1 MSRYVILKDNEI
13 INVVNYDSPPSNPPP
28 GFKGGHI
35 AVQHDQASFG
45 WTYKNGV
52 FTSPDEI
59 VSDEELKER
68 CKQHAKGLLYLTDWV
83 ENPSVTDTNNTPHLT
98 NLSEFLEYRKQIR
111 VLVVTPV
118 AQPTFP
124 EKPIATWG

>member
-98 NLSEFLEYRKQIR
+98 NLNEFLDYRKQIR

>member
-45 WTYKNGV
+45 CTYKNGV

-111 VLVVTPV
+111 VLVITPV
-118 AQPTFP
+118 VKPTFP
-124 EKPIATWG
+124 EKPIATWE

>member
-1 MSRYVILKDNEI
+1 MSRYVIIKDNKI
-13 INVVNYDSPPSNPPP
+13 INVVDYESQPSNPPP
-28 GFKGGHI
+28 GFGSGHI
-35 AVQHDQASFG
+35 AVQHDQAGSN
-45 WTYKNGV
+45 WTYNNGV
-52 FTSPDEI
+52 FTSPNDMA
-59 VSDEELKER
+59 SDEELKER
-68 CKQHAKGLLYLTDWV
+68 CKQHAKGLLFSTDWV

-98 NLSEFLEYRKQIR
+98 NLNEFLDYRQQIR

>member
-59 VSDEELKER
+59 VSDEELK
-68 CKQHAKGLLYLTDWV
+68 
-83 ENPSVTDTNNTPHLT
+83 
-98 NLSEFLEYRKQIR
+98 
-111 VLVVTPV
+111 
-118 AQPTFP
+118 
-124 EKPIATWG
+124 

>member
-68 CKQHAKGLLYLTDWV
+68 CKQHAKGLLYLTDCV

-111 VLVVTPV
+111 VLVITPV
-118 AQPTFP
+118 VKPTFP
-124 EKPIATWG
+124 EKPIATWE

>member
-45 WTYKNGV
+45 WNYKNGV

-111 VLVVTPV
+111 VLVITPV
-118 AQPTFP
+118 VKPTFP
-124 EKPIATWG
+124 EKPIATWE

>member
-1 MSRYVILKDNEI
+1 MSRYVILKNNEI
-13 INVVNYDSPPSNPPP
+13 INVVDYESPPGNPPP
-28 GFKGGHI
+28 GFEGGHI

-111 VLVVTPV
+111 VLVITPV
-118 AQPTFP
+118 VKPTFP
-124 EKPIATWG
+124 EKPIATWE